1 MDMNR
6 IFDPENPFWMFM
18 SKIADVLCISLLWL
32 LFSIPVVTIGAST
45 TALFQFTL
53 KQSANEEGYVWHTF
67 FNAFKKNFKQATI
80 IWIPALLLGILLIV
94 EAYVCLA
101 VGTPFSNM
109 LFFAFMLLGIIYIL
123 ILMWVFPIIALFE
136 LSTKKAVGNAFVM
149 AVGNLHVS
157 ITIAVIAAALIWVFQ
172 HVPILSVFGMGFF
185 AFFSSYFFRSVFRR
199 YMDAEENGSKEQ

>member
-136 LSTKKAVGNAFVM
+136 VSTKKAVGNAFVM

-157 ITIAVIAAALIWVFQ
+157 ITIAVIAAALIWVFR

-185 AFFSSYFFRSVFRR
+185 AFFFIVFFPERVPPL
-199 YMDAEENGSKEQ
+199 YGC